1 MKLIQSFRFLYFT
14 FLFTGMLSAIQVNAQ
29 PDLNRTDTRR
39 ATAGIILEQPIN
51 DPRIKNRQHEMVSSI
66 AASADGKQLFLV
78 WYTGGKGEGPGNYV
92 TLAVSLDNGK
102 TWKNDQL
109 VVYPKDSSTRF
120 FDPVLW
126 RDKTGQV
133 WLFYAVSMDNK
144 HWDLKE
150 GVNAIPVSWNGSKVV
165 YEQPK
170 LIAYG
175 VMMNKPVYIP
185 QKDMALFPVSV
196 WQLGK
201 DHSHEPGYIPDGTFI
216 HRFDFTKKK
225 NRINTLQAH
234 GFVPVLADELRTFD
248 EHQVV
253 QTSDKGDL
261 LCLVRAKHGVY
272 RSRSNDFGKTWSTL
286 EPFTASGPTTS
297 SRFYIGKLQSGKL
310 LLILNNS
317 KTRNNMTA
325 FLSEDGGKTWPH
337 KLLLDSR
344 EKVSYPDVDQ
354 TSDGTIHVTF
364 DRDRTGAKEILYG
377 RFSEADIL
385 NNATQNLF
393 LTRVNP

>member
-1 MKLIQSFRFLYFT
+1 MIAFSFRSIYTKL
-14 FLFTGMLSAIQVNAQ
+14 LSVLVLGLTAAHAQ
-29 PDLNRTDTRR
+29 TDLTKTDARR
-39 ATAGIILEQPIN
+39 ATAGLILEQPVN
-51 DPRIKNRQHEMVSSI
+51 DPRIKNRQHELVSSI
-66 AASADGKQLFLV
+66 AASADGKQIYLV

-109 VVYPKDSSTRF
+109 VIYPKDSTTRF

-126 RDKTGQV
+126 RDKNDQI

-150 GVNAIPVSWNGSKVV
+150 GVNAMPLSWNGSKVV
-165 YEQPK
+165 YEQPR
-170 LIAYG
+170 LISYG

-201 DHSHEPGYIPDGTFI
+201 DHSQEPGYIPDGTFV
-216 HRFDFTKKK
+216 HRFDFSKKAR
-225 NRINTLQAH
+225 RIDSVEPH
-234 GFVPVLADELRTFD
+234 GFVPVLPDSMRTFD

-261 LCLVRAKHGVY
+261 LCLVRTKRGVY
-272 RSRSNDFGKTWSTL
+272 SSKSSDFGKSWTKL
-286 EPFTASGPTTS
+286 EPFTATGPTTS
-297 SRFYIGKLQSGKL
+297 SRFYIGKLRSGKL

-344 EKVSYPDVDQ
+344 EKVSYPDMDQ
-354 TSDGTIHVTF
+354 TRDGTIHVTF
-364 DRDRTGAKEILYG
+364 DRDRSGARDILYT
-377 RFSEADIL
+377 RFREEDVIKG
-385 NNATQNLF
+385 NAPNLVI
-393 LTRVNP
+393 TRVNP

>member
-1 MKLIQSFRFLYFT
+1 MKLKKFSLIYFVSISFA
-14 FLFTGMLSAIQVNAQ
+14 LFNPLLAQV
-29 PDLNRTDTRR
+29 DLTKSDPGR
-39 ATAGIILEQPIN
+39 AGAAIILEQPAN
-51 DPRIKNRQHEMVSSI
+51 DPRIQNRQHELVSSI

-92 TLAVSLDNGK
+92 TMAVSLDNGK

-109 VVYPKDSSTRF
+109 VIYPKEPTSRF

-126 RDKTGQV
+126 RDKYDQV

-170 LIAYG
+170 LISYG

-185 QKDMALFPVSV
+185 QKDAVLFPVSV

-201 DHSHEPGYIPDGTFI
+201 DHSSETGYIPDGTFV
-216 HRFDFTKKK
+216 HSFDFKKK
-225 NRINTLQAH
+225 NAKINTLSPL
-234 GFVPVLADELRTFD
+234 GSVPALPDSMRTFD

-253 QTSDKGDL
+253 QTSGDGNL
-261 LCLVRAKHGVY
+261 LCLVRTKKGVY
-272 RSRSNDFGKTWSTL
+272 YSKSSDYGKNWSVL
-286 EPFTASGPTTS
+286 EPFTATGPTTS
-297 SRFYIGKLQSGKL
+297 SRFYIGKLQSGNL
-310 LLILNNS
+310 ILILNNS
-317 KTRNNMTA
+317 TTRNNMTA
-325 FLSEDGGKTWPH
+325 FISKDGGKTWPH

-344 EKVSYPDVDQ
+344 DKVSYPDVDQ
-354 TSDGTIHVTF
+354 TRDGVIHVTY
-364 DRDRTGAKEILYG
+364 DRDRSGAKDILYC
-377 RFSEADIL
+377 RFKESDIVSGNTGGIFL
-385 NNATQNLF
+385 SRVSNN
-393 LTRVNP
+393 P

>member
-1 MKLIQSFRFLYFT
+1 MISFSFFRSIYTKLLPVLALGLT
-14 FLFTGMLSAIQVNAQ
+14 AAQ
-29 PDLNRTDTRR
+29 AQTDLTKTDARR
-39 ATAGIILEQPIN
+39 ATAGVILEQPVN
-51 DPRIKNRQHEMVSSI
+51 DPRIKNRQHELVSSI
-66 AASADGKQLFLV
+66 AASADGKQIYLV

-109 VVYPKDSSTRF
+109 VIYPKDSTTRF

-126 RDKTGQV
+126 RDKNEQV

-150 GVNAIPVSWNGSKVV
+150 GVNAIPLSWNGSKVV
-165 YEQPK
+165 YEQPR
-170 LIAYG
+170 LISYG

-201 DHSHEPGYIPDGTFI
+201 DHSQEPGYIPDGTFV
-216 HRFDFTKKK
+216 HRFDFSKKAR
-225 NRINTLQAH
+225 RITSVEPY
-234 GFVPVLADELRTFD
+234 GFVPVLPDSMRTFD

-253 QTSDKGDL
+253 QTSDKGEL
-261 LCLVRAKHGVY
+261 LCLVRTKRGIY
-272 RSRSNDFGKTWSTL
+272 SSKSNDFGKSWSTL
-286 EPFTASGPTTS
+286 EPFTATGPTTS
-297 SRFYIGKLQSGKL
+297 SRFYIGKLRSGKL

-325 FLSEDGGKTWPH
+325 FLSSDGGKTWPH

-344 EKVSYPDVDQ
+344 EKVSYPDMDQ
-354 TSDGTIHVTF
+354 TRDGTIHVTF
-364 DRDRTGAKEILYG
+364 DRDRSGAKDILYT
-377 RFSEADIL
+377 RFREEDVVKG
-385 NNATQNLF
+385 NAPNLVI
-393 LTRVNP
+393 TRVNP